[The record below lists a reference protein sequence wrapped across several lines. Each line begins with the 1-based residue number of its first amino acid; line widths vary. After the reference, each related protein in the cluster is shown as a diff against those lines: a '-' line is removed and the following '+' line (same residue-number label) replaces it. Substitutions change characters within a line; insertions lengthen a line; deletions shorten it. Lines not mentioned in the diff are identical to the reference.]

1 MEFEEEVVLLVLLHK
16 KNERRQKGSIN
27 SGYIP
32 YSIQDRN
39 VACFTLPLTT

>member
-1 MEFEEEVVLLVLLHK
+1 MEFEEKVVLLVLLHK
-16 KNERRQKGSIN
+16 EFKKKKRKHK

-39 VACFTLPLTT
+39 VACFTRPLKA

>member
-1 MEFEEEVVLLVLLHK
+1 MEFEEEVVLLVLPHK
-16 KNERRQKGSIN
+16 KVRRRKGSIN
-27 SGYIP
+27 SGYNP